1 MESEDL
7 INETYFAEMGLG
19 SSFRTILKVNNCR
32 NNGCNLYPTTSEQ
45 DLKHEKIWLPKI
57 SVSLHIYDEI
67 CVWNFI
73 QYLHKVHLY
82 FIYFLSEF
90 QFQVQKRWRKNI
102 GKLRMFQF

>member
-45 DLKHEKIWLPKI
+45 DLNHEKIWLPKI